1 MVGLVVSAIA
11 YLRAYIVSRHRL
23 GLEAAALRQQLV
35 VFKRKQTRPSL
46 RNSDRLFWVAL
57 RSLWSGWASA
67 LVILKAETV
76 VPWHRAGFR
85 LFWRLRP
92 RPLGRPPINPEVRS
106 LIRRMKADNPDWGA
120 PRIHGEL
127 LRLGFNVSEPT
138 VSRYLRG
145 LKRRTDG
152 EKAKRWMAFLHNHR
166 EVIAAF
172 DFFTVPNLAF
182 RMLYCFFAIEH
193 HHRRILHFNTTAHP
207 SGEWIVQQLREAFPL
222 PCPYRYVVFDHDS
235 KFSGDIEA
243 FLKGSG
249 LEAVRTGIRCPWQN
263 GVAERWVESIRRE
276 MLDHVI
282 PLNEAHLLR
291 LSQEYIRYY
300 NHASLG
306 PPRYVTDKS
315 RTPCSSA
322 ANAGA
327 FLAPRVFLRARLASS
342 AAPAVSNARRLR
354 IQGPSGNGCS
364 PSISPRSIAKR
375 SVAALTPKRN
385 AAWVRFNQPSISHR
399 PSL

>member
-1 MVGLVVSAIA
+1 MV
-11 YLRAYIVSRHRL
+11 
-23 GLEAAALRQQLV
+23 
-35 VFKRKQTRPSL
+35 
-46 RNSDRLFWVAL
+46 
-57 RSLWSGWASA
+57 
-67 LVILKAETV
+67 KAETV
-76 VPWHRAGFR
+76 VSWHRAGFR
-85 LFWRLRP
+85 LFWRLRS

-106 LIRRMKADNPDWGA
+106 LIRRMKADNPGWGA

-127 LRLGFNVSEPT
+127 LRLGFNVSEST

-172 DFFTVPNLAF
+172 DFFTVPTLAF
-182 RMLYCFFAIEH
+182 RVLYCFFVIEH
-193 HHRRILHFNTTAHP
+193 HRRRILHFNTTAHP

-300 NHASLG
+300 HQDRTHIALNKDTPIVREVERRPFPASRVLAV
-306 PPRYVTDKS
+306 PRIGGLHHRYS
-315 RTPCSSA
+315 WSA
-322 ANAGA
+322 AA
-327 FLAPRVFLRARLASS
+327 
-342 AAPAVSNARRLR
+342 
-354 IQGPSGNGCS
+354 
-364 PSISPRSIAKR
+364 
-375 SVAALTPKRN
+375 
-385 AAWVRFNQPSISHR
+385 
-399 PSL
+399 